1 MSYTVYGC
9 NVFHSI
15 LVGEM
20 DYWKGTE
27 IYWNT
32 VSKSARGWDFSFT
45 NRISFEYIIVHF
57 CPLLLRKLYRSSIYF
72 EYQPIAVGFLLTL
85 KFMDILLFISNETR
99 IFSWH
104 LCPLNSK
111 DLSDICRQ
119 SLEYTFYSHLLFL
132 IHHFM

>member
-15 LVGEM
+15 LGGGDGLLEG
-20 DYWKGTE
+20 DRNILEHW
-27 IYWNT
+27 
-32 VSKSARGWDFSFT
+32 SARGWDFSFT
-45 NRISFEYIIVHF
+45 NRISFEYIIVYF
-57 CPLLLRKLYRSSIYF
+57 FPLLLRKLYRSSIYF

-119 SLEYTFYSHLLFL
+119 SLEYTFYSHLPFW
-132 IHHFM
+132 IHHFI